1 MTEYLDLVDYLLIAE
16 AVTGIQ
22 AEVLAKLPRIGLA
35 ESALH
40 APQASFGEVEFYPEF
55 TTKAAVLLIHL
66 LRNHP
71 LPDGNKRAAW
81 LAMREFL
88 GRNGWGWES
97 PPVAE
102 AEAVVVQAASG
113 ELEPAGL
120 AQWIDR
126 YIRPAS

>member
-1 MTEYLDLVDYLLIAE
+1 M
-16 AVTGIQ
+16 
-22 AEVLAKLPRIGLA
+22 LAKLPRIDLA

-40 APQASFGEVEFYPEF
+40 APQASFGDVEFYPEF

-71 LPDGNKRAAW
+71 LTDGNKRAAL
-81 LAMREFL
+81 LAMQEFL

-97 PPVAE
+97 PPIAE
-102 AEAVVVQAASG
+102 AEAIVFQAARG

-126 YIRPAS
+126 SIRPTS